1 MKSST
6 RPVPIDPTRAF
17 QPSADRGSLWLV
29 GQYDD
34 ALRMLRSAVLGRQG
48 LHVLVGEPG
57 TGKTL
62 LAHALA
68 VRVQQEGVVIGRLH
82 YPILE
87 GMDLRTALA
96 EAFDLPAEFKDGDE
110 FVEQFGRFID
120 DTARAGRRL
129 LLIVDEKQN
138 LTRDVIG
145 ELRRLLYGRQ
155 AGAAASL
162 SVLLIGHRT
171 LLDTL
176 RVDGVEP
183 DVLCHLRPLTRE
195 QTVEYVTHRLR
206 AAGHRRQLFTPPAL
220 RKIWVVSEGIPR
232 LINTLCIDALTGLRA
247 TNGRKVTAS
256 LIDRPVRE
264 PDRTTDSE
272 VPVVSLAA
280 PAVTVRTASHP
291 RRRWLSLAGGAAI
304 AATLVAALMF
314 TGSDQAPWVSP
325 RPAATTASTIPVDT
339 TSGNDRPTST
349 DTVAGSLL
357 GAASAEATSPA
368 ASVAGMT
375 PAPTTTPVA
384 TAPPAVIASPAP
396 IVSPAPTASP
406 AAVARPKISA
416 AAPPREPRV
425 TVSAPRRSDDA
436 DDSGATIEW
445 LLKERR
451 SSESNP
457 LGRLQ

>member
-1 MKSST
+1 MKSPT
-6 RPVPIDPTRAF
+6 RPIPIDPTRAF
-17 QPSADRGSLWLV
+17 QPSADRGALWLV

-68 VRVQQEGVVIGRLH
+68 VRVQQDGVVIGRLL

-96 EAFDLPAEFKDGDE
+96 EAFALPPEFKDGDE
-110 FVEQFGRFID
+110 FVEQFGRFVD

-155 AGAAASL
+155 GDAASL
-162 SVLLIGHRT
+162 SVLLIGDRT

-176 RVDGVEP
+176 RADGVEP

-220 RKIWVVSEGIPR
+220 RKIWVVSEGVPR
-232 LINTLCIDALTGLRA
+232 AINALCIDALIGLR
-247 TNGRKVTAS
+247 TTKGRKVTAS
-256 LIDRPVRE
+256 LIDRPLRE
-264 PDRTTDSE
+264 PEPTTDTE
-272 VPVVSLAA
+272 VAVVSLAA
-280 PAVTVRTASHP
+280 PPAAVRTMP
-291 RRRWLSLAGGAAI
+291 RPRPKRRWLSLAGGGAI
-304 AATLVAALMF
+304 AATLAAALMF
-314 TGSDQAPWVSP
+314 TGSDQAPWLSP
-325 RPAATTASTIPVDT
+325 RPAATTASPIPVET
-339 TSGNDRPTST
+339 TSATVSATVTDREVSTAEPT
-349 DTVAGSLL
+349 A
-357 GAASAEATSPA
+357 PA
-368 ASVAGMT
+368 ASVADAVPT
-375 PAPTTTPVA
+375 PPLA
-384 TAPPAVIASPAP
+384 TAPVPIAPPAAIAPPAP
-396 IVSPAPTASP
+396 IVSPAPTALP
-406 AAVARPKISA
+406 AAPARPKVSA
-416 AAPPREPRV
+416 AAPPRESRA
-425 TVSAPRRSDDA
+425 TVSTPRRSDDA
-436 DDSGATIEW
+436 DDSGATIDW
-445 LLKERR
+445 LLKERQNPGG
-451 SSESNP
+451 NP